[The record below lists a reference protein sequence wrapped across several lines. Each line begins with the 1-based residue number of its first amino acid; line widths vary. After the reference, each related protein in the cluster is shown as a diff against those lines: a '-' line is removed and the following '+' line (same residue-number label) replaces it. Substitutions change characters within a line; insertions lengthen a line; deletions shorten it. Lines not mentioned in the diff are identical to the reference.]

1 MYVKT
6 HGNFASGEQKDRNY
20 EWNFDKTAHRFG
32 YGEQRLL
39 NGAAMSIHAERF
51 DNAFPKTVIVKKTV
65 EDVKAVTSDMLG
77 QSKNLGQGKPP
88 MPSEHAYGVKNVVG
102 DNVWNA
108 AKCIHGEPTEMEIA
122 PDRDLGKSMK
132 PGCRNIV
139 RKQED
144 VARSFGTPTVRT
156 DIPFKE
162 KRSVAD
168 YQVSSK
174 YTYCCSLELWR
185 RARSS

>member
-1 MYVKT
+1 
-6 HGNFASGEQKDRNY
+6 
-20 EWNFDKTAHRFG
+20 
-32 YGEQRLL
+32 
-39 NGAAMSIHAERF
+39 
-51 DNAFPKTVIVKKTV
+51 
-65 EDVKAVTSDMLG
+65 
-77 QSKNLGQGKPP
+77 
-88 MPSEHAYGVKNVVG
+88 MPAEHAYGVKNDVG

-174 YTYCCSLELWR
+174 YTYCRSIELWR